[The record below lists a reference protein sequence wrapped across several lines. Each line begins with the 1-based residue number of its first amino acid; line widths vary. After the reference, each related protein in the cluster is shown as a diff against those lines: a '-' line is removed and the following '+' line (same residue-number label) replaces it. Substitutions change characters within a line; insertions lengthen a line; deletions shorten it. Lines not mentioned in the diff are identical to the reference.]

1 MEMTMPLF
9 TVDTEKCTQDGLC
22 RMECPAGLVEM

>member
-1 MEMTMPLF
+1 MPLF
-9 TVDTEKCTQDGLC
+9 TVDTESCTQDGLC